1 VALRPEG
8 VRCRRRVN
16 ASRASLP
23 GN

>member
-8 VRCRRRVN
+8 VRCRRRAN